1 MPEICDPSC
10 LKLMSKTLPLT
21 KKRST
26 GVWRVQSCKGSSK
39 PTTQVRSTSPKKP
52 CPPRISICSIPILVQ
67 CKFAKRAIFHTMV
80 QQNWCQAVA
89 WQHGTSVFAVFFF
102 EFHLLQLHKHNNI
115 NIYYLHFAV
124 HSCKTHVTIASKNLL
139 SAMQWNP
146 LKGSTNKNQTVHI
159 YIYIHNIYITNIL
172 ANSSQVDPNL
182 GHKWFTCMLTQAC
195 EIRSARCWQRHGW

>member
-1 MPEICDPSC
+1 MEDAHHAITLPQKGFSQERVDSSEVDVHASGSIQQRIPIGDRGSFKHKSKEILVILLPEICDPSC

-80 QQNWCQAVA
+80 QQN
-89 WQHGTSVFAVFFF
+89 
-102 EFHLLQLHKHNNI
+102 
-115 NIYYLHFAV
+115 
-124 HSCKTHVTIASKNLL
+124 
-139 SAMQWNP
+139 
-146 LKGSTNKNQTVHI
+146 
-159 YIYIHNIYITNIL
+159 
-172 ANSSQVDPNL
+172 
-182 GHKWFTCMLTQAC
+182 
-195 EIRSARCWQRHGW
+195 